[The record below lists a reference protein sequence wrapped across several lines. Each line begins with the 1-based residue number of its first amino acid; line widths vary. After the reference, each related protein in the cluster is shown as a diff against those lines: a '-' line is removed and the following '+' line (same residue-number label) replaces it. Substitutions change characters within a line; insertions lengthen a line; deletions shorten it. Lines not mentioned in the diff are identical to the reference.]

1 MNKKSQK
8 TQLKIEQAMF
18 ELLKEK
24 PYAELTVA
32 EIAQRAMVS
41 RMAFYRNFGGKDAI
55 LTRFL
60 QQEFAAF
67 IQDIKEHDLNSLE
80 QQLTAYLS
88 HFKNNP
94 DLMRVLLKAG
104 FEGELL
110 NQQTAY
116 LHRLLIEYH
125 PELDLSDYAISY
137 QSGGIYMLL
146 VWWVNDDFTAPVE
159 LLVDYARRH
168 IMLNK

>member
-55 LTRFL
+55 LTHFL

-88 HFKNNP
+88 HFKNHP

-110 NQQTAY
+110 NQQTGY

-125 PELDLSDYAISY
+125 PELDL
-137 QSGGIYMLL
+137 
-146 VWWVNDDFTAPVE
+146 
-159 LLVDYARRH
+159 
-168 IMLNK
+168 

>member
-1 MNKKSQK
+1 
-8 TQLKIEQAMF
+8 MF

-41 RMAFYRNFGGKDAI
+41 RMAFTVISVAGCNLDA
-55 LTRFL
+55 FL

-88 HFKNNP
+88 HFKNHP

-116 LHRLLIEYH
+116 LHRLLLEYH

-146 VWWVNDDFTAPVE
+146 VWWVNDDFAAPVE

>member
-1 MNKKSQK
+1 
-8 TQLKIEQAMF
+8 
-18 ELLKEK
+18 
-24 PYAELTVA
+24 
-32 EIAQRAMVS
+32 
-41 RMAFYRNFGGKDAI
+41 
-55 LTRFL
+55 
-60 QQEFAAF
+60 
-67 IQDIKEHDLNSLE
+67 
-80 QQLTAYLS
+80 
-88 HFKNNP
+88 
-94 DLMRVLLKAG
+94 MRVLLKAG